1 MDKNAIKKFAVW
13 ARKELIE
20 RVSKKALAYGI
31 TEHEV
36 YNPDA
41 DSVNGLVLTAA
52 QKKERKAL
60 TEQIFA
66 KGYKQVME
74 EVAYTWF
81 NRFCALRFM
90 EVNGFLPSLVRVFTN
105 DKNEFRPQLLT
116 EALELD
122 LPGLDKQKIYE
133 LKEANADEE
142 LYKYLLITQCNALN
156 DELPRMFQRIEDYTE
171 LLFPDNLLR
180 EGSVIEQMITL
191 IPEEDWQDAVQII
204 GWLYQYYNIEPKKEV
219 FANLDKNIKIGKNDI
234 PAATQLF
241 TPDWIVRY
249 MVENSL
255 GRLVTSNQCIVNS
268 GQCIVDSESS
278 INAKLTTNNSSLNTT
293 NYPLAAWKYY
303 LPEAEQ
309 EIVNSDQCS
318 VDSESS
324 VNAKLTTN
332 NFSLTT
338 TKCIDPC
345 MGSGHILAYLFD
357 VLMEV
362 YRSEG
367 YRDRDAVKNIIN
379 NNLYGL
385 DIDERAA
392 QLAYFAVMMQGRK
405 YDNRFLTRHYQP
417 HIYAVTESNG
427 INREL
432 LAYFGV
438 ELDDLNRENA
448 LNQLNGMLD
457 EMEDACEYGSLITVS
472 EYDFALLKDF
482 AAAYDA
488 EQNLFASGALAPLQ
502 ERLQKLIAVAETLAQ
517 KYEVVVTNPPYM
529 GAGNMD
535 EKLSKYVKQHYPD
548 SKSDLFAVFM
558 EACHKM
564 TAENGYQAMITMHSW
579 MFLSSF
585 EKLRAKIQK
594 QNIVNMV
601 HLGARAFEEIGGEVV
616 QTTSFVLANK
626 HIDGYKGT
634 YCRLVEPTTQAGK
647 EEMFLAKENRY
658 VACSDNFAKIP
669 GAPVAYWVSEKFVDI
684 ISKGNSIDNKF
695 SVGSGLS
702 TSDNERFLRFLWEP
716 AFDKISKTGND
727 SLKWYFFQKGGEYR
741 KWYGNL
747 QYVVNWENNGEEIK
761 YWVTHN
767 PKDPKT
773 TSWSRRIFN
782 TDLYFRK
789 GLTWSVICSNDISF
803 RLSPSNTMISN
814 AAGGIFGFE
823 KHLDDLYMLF
833 AGINSK
839 VWGKVFRLL
848 NPTINYSSGI
858 IQKAPIPG
866 LREKTINIVQQNIS
880 LSKSDWDSFETSW
893 DFAEHPLLVTSD
905 KCIVDSGQC
914 SVDSES
920 SVNAKL
926 ITNNFSLTTI
936 AQAYQRWKAVC
947 NERFA
952 QLKANEEELNRIFID
967 IYGLQD
973 ELTPE
978 VEEKD
983 VTVHRVFDSKD
994 DVPEAMKGSNYILT
1008 QQQVVKGLI
1017 SYAVGCIFG
1026 RYSLD
1031 KSGLVYAGGEISDQ
1045 WIEISGQYYLREVVE
1060 KYVAQELQ
1068 RTYSMAEINVADGG
1082 DLPIG
1087 EITATRGA
1095 IFTFESD
1102 AKSSNINSVQYCRGT
1117 SKKLYE
1123 GIRELSVN
1131 SQGIKCGAGNTAYD
1145 LCSPEILD
1153 AIASGTGSELVQR
1166 GWQDADSIDW
1176 QAIHCKLTTNHYG
1189 ADKDAIIP
1197 ISDNEYFNDDIVA
1210 RFVEFIKIAF
1220 GADEK
1225 MLEANLNFIATALGG
1240 NGSARDVIRAY
1251 FNNGFYADHC
1261 KTYQKRPIYW
1271 LFDSGK
1277 KNGFKCLI
1285 YMHRYQKDT
1294 IARIRTDYLHEQ
1306 QSRYRTAISDLQNR
1320 IDNAVSTGVR
1330 VKLQKQLATVQAQVE
1345 EARLYEEKIHHLADQ
1360 MLGIDLDD
1368 GVKRNYAIFKDV
1380 LARIK

>member
-60 TEQIFA
+60 IEQIFA

-133 LKEANADEE
+133 MKEANADEE

-191 IPEEDWQDAVQII
+191 IPEENWQDAVQII

-255 GRLVTSNQCIVNS
+255 GRLVNNANS
-268 GQCIVDSESS
+268 D
-278 INAKLTTNNSSLNTT
+278 NAQPTTT
-293 NYPLAAWKYY
+293 NYPLESWKYY

-309 EIVNSDQCS
+309 ETEVRKQLAQLS
-318 VDSESS
+318 
-324 VNAKLTTN
+324 TT

-427 INREL
+427 IDREL

-482 AAAYDA
+482 VAAYDA
-488 EQNLFASGALAPLQ
+488 EQNLFASGSLAPLQ
-502 ERLQKLIAVAETLAQ
+502 ERLQQLIAVAETLAQ

-529 GAGNMD
+529 GAGNMNP
-535 EKLSKYVKQHYPD
+535 KLSGFIKKKYADY
-548 SKSDLFAVFM
+548 KSDFFSAFIIRAS
-558 EACHKM
+558 EM
-564 TAENGYQAMITMHSW
+564 TKPDGYCGFFTPYVW
-579 MFLSSF
+579 MFIQSY
-585 EKLRAKIQK
+585 EKLRKYLYSNATIETLIQFEYS
-594 QNIVNMV
+594 
-601 HLGARAFEEIGGEVV
+601 AFEEATVPV
-616 QTTSFVLANK
+616 CTFVFKNSKMNK
-626 HIDGYKGT
+626 KGC
-634 YCRLVEPTTQAGK
+634 YLRLVDFRGGMEVQRQKTLEAINNHDCGFYYEQ
-647 EEMFLAKENRY
+647 
-658 VACSDNFAKIP
+658 CSDNFAKIP
-669 GAPVAYWVSEKFVDI
+669 GAPVAYWVSENLLNDFI
-684 ISKGNSIDNKF
+684 IGEKIKEIAEPK
-695 SVGSGLS
+695 SGLS
-702 TSDNERFLRFLWEP
+702 TTDNERFLRRWFEVMFSEITFNLTDITETYN
-716 AFDKISKTGND
+716 KTRWFP
-727 SLKWYFFQKGGEYR
+727 LAKGGAYR
-741 KWYGNL
+741 KWYGNFE
-747 QYVVNWENNGEEIK
+747 YVVDWEKNGQRIK
-761 YWVTHN
+761 DAT
-767 PKDPKT
+767 
-773 TSWSRRIFN
+773 
-782 TDLYFRK
+782 K
-789 GLTWSVICSNDISF
+789 G
-803 RLSPSNTMISN
+803 
-814 AAGGIFGFE
+814 AAGGRIVSPEYYFKEIITWSGISSGEPSMRYANNSIFGSGAKALLSKNNFWDY
-823 KHLDDLYMLF
+823 LAFL
-833 AGINSK
+833 NSK
-839 VWGKVFRLL
+839 VALKILCFLSPTLNYEAGHIGNLPVCFDGDDYVKRL
-848 NPTINYSSGI
+848 T
-858 IQKAPIPG
+858 KH
-866 LREKTINIVQQNIS
+866 NIS
-880 LSKSDWDSFETSW
+880 ISKSDWDSFETSW
-893 DFAEHPLLVTSD
+893 DFTIHPLLS
-905 KCIVDSGQC
+905 
-914 SVDSES
+914 
-920 SVNAKL
+920 AKHEL
-926 ITNNFSLTTI
+926 LADAYASYKQI
-936 AQAYQRWKAVC
+936 A
-947 NERFA
+947 NERFE

-983 VTVHRVFDSKD
+983 VTVHRIFDSKD

-1008 QQQVVKGLI
+1008 QQQVVKSLI
-1017 SYAVGCIFG
+1017 SYAVGCMFG

-1031 KSGLVYAGGEISDQ
+1031 KPGLVYAGGEWD
-1045 WIEISGQYYLREVVE
+1045 
-1060 KYVAQELQ
+1060 
-1068 RTYSMAEINVADGG
+1068 
-1082 DLPIG
+1082 
-1087 EITATRGA
+1087 
-1095 IFTFESD
+1095 
-1102 AKSSNINSVQYCRGT
+1102 
-1117 SKKLYE
+1117 
-1123 GIRELSVN
+1123 
-1131 SQGIKCGAGNTAYD
+1131 AGNYQTFA
-1145 LCSPEILD
+1145 
-1153 AIASGTGSELVQR
+1153 
-1166 GWQDADSIDW
+1166 
-1176 QAIHCKLTTNHYG
+1176 

-1210 RFVEFIKIAF
+1210 RFVEFIRTAF

-1225 MLEANLNFIATALGG
+1225 TLEANLNFIATALGG

-1320 IDNAVSTGVR
+1320 IDNAASTGVR
-1330 VKLQKQLATVQAQVE
+1330 VKLQKQLATVQAQAE

-1368 GVKRNYAIFKDV
+1368 GVKHNYAIFKDV
-1380 LARIK
+1380 LAKIK